1 MAFEDYKD
9 LDGRPEKASKEEIEA
24 LRRKYG
30 VDEEFASRRPAEK
43 KDAKE
48 QQKVKVSQIRKDVNW
63 LSFIFSGNFYKN
75 IDKCYILLYTV

>member
-1 MAFEDYKD
+1 LEVSYLQATEGGTRMAFEDYKD

-48 QQKVKVSQIRKDVNW
+48 
-63 LSFIFSGNFYKN
+63 
-75 IDKCYILLYTV
+75 

>member
-1 MAFEDYKD
+1 MAFVDYKD

-48 QQKVKVSQIRKDVNW
+48 
-63 LSFIFSGNFYKN
+63 
-75 IDKCYILLYTV
+75 